1 MEENFMSYREEHNEM
16 LAKKIYEEL
25 KQMPDVCRD
34 YIKYLE
40 SLERSYN
47 TIYGYVHDLQTFFYF
62 LTVYNPQINTY
73 KDVTI
78 QILDSLRPTDIQ
90 EYMHFLISYKDDNG
104 EKVPDPN
111 KKGNNA
117 QGRAR
122 KLSSLRNFY
131 SYLMIS
137 DITTSNPAKLVDSP
151 RIHKKKKPRLNKDE
165 FSELLDGAA
174 SGDVLDEKKRAYAKR
189 TNLRDYAILALLSGT
204 GMRVSELVGIDLDD
218 IDWKKMKIRVT
229 RKGGSEDLISLNEE
243 LVQILQDYI
252 QFERKSYDDSQRA
265 LFLSSRG
272 TDRNRLTVRSV
283 ERIVEKYGK
292 STVALKNISPHSLR
306 RGFGTELYKSSHDV
320 YLVQQALGH
329 SDIKVTAEHYI
340 DDSESVSERISAFSS
355 NLIH

>member
-1 MEENFMSYREEHNEM
+1 MSYREEHNEI

-151 RIHKKKKPRLNKDE
+151 RIHKKKKPRLNKEE

-174 SGDVLDEKKRAYAKR
+174 SGDVLDDKKSAYAKR

-218 IDWKKMKIRVT
+218 IDWKK
-229 RKGGSEDLISLNEE
+229 
-243 LVQILQDYI
+243 
-252 QFERKSYDDSQRA
+252 
-265 LFLSSRG
+265 
-272 TDRNRLTVRSV
+272 
-283 ERIVEKYGK
+283 
-292 STVALKNISPHSLR
+292 
-306 RGFGTELYKSSHDV
+306 
-320 YLVQQALGH
+320 
-329 SDIKVTAEHYI
+329 
-340 DDSESVSERISAFSS
+340 
-355 NLIH
+355 